1 MLAHTVANQSKN
13 VKECTCTSMR
23 ESKARQTPPT
33 EIPCT
38 FYLCFFGGCT
48 FSKSS
53 FSAFFGRLPSAARL
67 YEGSCQAYLSVL
79 RQASMRRWALA
90 WESLLRCGSKV
101 KAKNADV
108 CSRGLHVQPDHS
120 LQDTGASVNHIF
132 TGVSRFGKPFLTST
146 QFRSF
151 SRGLQIKFLNHIIN
165 NMHFCYFGFEK
176 RIHIL
181 YWKVILRP
189 LNNFKNS

>member
-23 ESKARQTPPT
+23 ESKARQNLTT
-33 EIPCT
+33 ETPCT

-48 FSKSS
+48 FSKGS

-79 RQASMRRWALA
+79 WQASMRRWALA
-90 WESLLRCGSKV
+90 CESLLRCEDKV
-101 KAKNADV
+101 KSKNADV
-108 CSRGLHVQPDHS
+108 CSGGLHVQPDHS
-120 LQDTGASVNHIF
+120 LQDIGASVNHIF
-132 TGVSRFGKPFLTST
+132 TGVSRFGNPYLTST

-151 SRGLQIKFLNHIIN
+151 SRGL
-165 NMHFCYFGFEK
+165 
-176 RIHIL
+176 
-181 YWKVILRP
+181 
-189 LNNFKNS
+189 